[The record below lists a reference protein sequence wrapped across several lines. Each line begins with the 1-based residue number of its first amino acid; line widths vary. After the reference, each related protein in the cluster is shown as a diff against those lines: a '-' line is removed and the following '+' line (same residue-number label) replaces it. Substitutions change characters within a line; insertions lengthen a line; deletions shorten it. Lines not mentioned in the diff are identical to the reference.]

1 MKKLFVPVLAALT
14 LAACAASMSANVGQ
28 KALVEPFY
36 AFLSNPTSEDAAKAV
51 RAVMADDWQS
61 IGDYSG
67 KYKTPDAFVGQIG
80 GFGKLVPDMNWEMVE
95 VIEAGDK
102 VIVRGK
108 ASGTPQGPMF
118 GVDGQGR
125 SFTIMSIDIHTI
137 KNGKIVDTH
146 HVEDWAGALRQLS
159 GK

>member
-1 MKKLFVPVLAALT
+1 MQKFSTRALT
-14 LAACAASMSANVGQ
+14 ALAIVACVAGTSAQAGEGEVV
-28 KALVEPFY
+28 APFY
-36 AFLSNPTSEDAAKAV
+36 AFLSNPTSDTHAAAA
-51 RAVMADDWQS
+51 REAMADGWQS

-67 KYKTPDAFVGQIG
+67 KAKSADAFIGQVG
-80 GFGKLVPDMNWEMVE
+80 GFGQLIPDLNWEMVE

-102 VIVRGK
+102 VIVRGR

-125 SFTIMSIDIHTI
+125 SFEIMSIDIHTVEG
-137 KNGKIVDTH
+137 GKIVDTH

-159 GK
+159 GR